1 MREIQKLSR
10 IGEKEDIAWLGNFYY
25 HSLWCTIFGSESSS
39 GNSVLLPRISWS
51 TPTCIVYYKKIRL
64 HNLQIAPPCGD
75 DDPEW
80 VKRMRSDGPVP
91 YLHPENCSSG
101 WASPSG
107 DIFKVRGPEYFSN
120 KVKIPGGEYLLK
132 PLGFDWIRGP
142 SKLSEL
148 LKNPK
153 NRIRMALQEEFP
165 SDVKP
170 FVWAFNLQVPSKE
183 NYSAVAYF
191 VAVGSIVEGSLM
203 DQFMK
208 GDLEFRTSRL
218 KLVANILQG
227 PWIVKKAVG
236 EQAICVI
243 GRALNCNYCVG
254 DNFIEIDIDIGSSVV
269 ANAIVH
275 LAFSFLTKLTVDLAF
290 LIEGQTESELPE
302 RLLGAIRFSELKPD
316 SAIAV
321 EIPPQR
327 KLERT
332 KSSFARLW
340 KSVGNSL
347 SRLRK
352 GDQES
357 DTSSG
362 TSGESHTN
370 GVVDGEKSDDIHAQ
384 ERGASSGE
392 SHTNGVVAGEKSD
405 EMRAQES
412 GASSG
417 ESHVNGVVDGEKS
430 DKMPDQE
437 SGASSGESN
446 TNGVVGEEKS
456 DEMPAQESGA
466 SSGESHTNVVVGE
479 EKSDEKPAQESG
491 ASSGESHTNVVV
503 DGEKSDEKPAQ
514 ESGASSGESHT
525 NVVVDGEKNDEMP
538 AQESGASSG
547 ESHTDVVVDG
557 EKNNEMPAQESGAS
571 SGESHTNV
579 VVDEEKSHEMPA
591 QESGASSG
599 ESHTNVVADEEK
611 SDEMPA
617 QESGASSG
625 ESHTNVVADEE
636 KSHEMPAQES
646 GASSGESHTNVVV
659 GEEKS
664 DEMPAQESG
673 ASSGESHTNGVVDG
687 EKKDEI

>member
-1 MREIQKLSR
+1 MAQ
-10 IGEKEDIAWLGNFYY
+10 
-25 HSLWCTIFGSESSS
+25 
-39 GNSVLLPRISWS
+39 
-51 TPTCIVYYKKIRL
+51 
-64 HNLQIAPPCGD
+64 PCGD

-80 VKRMRSDGPVP
+80 IKRVRSEGPVP
-91 YLHPENCSSG
+91 YLDPDNCSTG

-107 DIFKVRGPEYFSN
+107 DIFMVRGPEYFSN

-142 SKLSEL
+142 SKLSDL
-148 LKNPK
+148 LHNPK
-153 NRIRMALQEEFP
+153 NRIRKALEEEFP
-165 SDVKP
+165 SGPKP
-170 FVWAFNLQVPSKE
+170 FVWAFNLQVPTKE

-218 KLVANILQG
+218 KLVANIFKG

-243 GRALNCNYCVG
+243 GRALNCSYCAG
-254 DNFIEIDIDIGSSVV
+254 DNFIEIDVDIGSSVV

-275 LAFSFLTKLTVDLAF
+275 LAFNYLTKLTVDLAF
-290 LIEGQTESELPE
+290 LIESQTESELPE
-302 RLLGAIRFSELKPD
+302 RLLGAIRFSELNPE
-316 SAIAV
+316 SAIPV

-340 KSVGNSL
+340 KSLGSSL

-352 GDQES
+352 GQES
-357 DTSSG
+357 ETSSG

-370 GVVDGEKSDDIHAQ
+370 GVVDGEKSDEMHVQ

-392 SHTNGVVAGEKSD
+392 THTNGVVDGEKSD
-405 EMRAQES
+405 EMPAQESGASSGESNVNGVADGEKSDKIPAQES

-417 ESHVNGVVDGEKS
+417 ESH
-430 DKMPDQE
+430 
-437 SGASSGESN
+437 

-466 SSGESHTNVVVGE
+466 SSGESHTNVVVDGE
-479 EKSDEKPAQESG
+479 KTDQMPAQESG
-491 ASSGESHTNVVV
+491 VSSGELHTNVVV
-503 DGEKSDEKPAQ
+503 DGEKIHEI
-514 ESGASSGESHT
+514 
-525 NVVVDGEKNDEMP
+525 P

-557 EKNNEMPAQESGAS
+557 EKNYEMPAQESGAS
-571 SGESHTNV
+571 SGESHTDA
-579 VVDEEKSHEMPA
+579 VVDGESDEMPA

-599 ESHTNVVADEEK
+599 ESHANVVVDEEKNHGIPAQESGASSGEPHTDAVVDGEK

-646 GASSGESHTNVVV
+646 GASSGESHTN
-659 GEEKS
+659 
-664 DEMPAQESG
+664 
-673 ASSGESHTNGVVDG
+673 GVVDG
-687 EKKDEI
+687 EKNDEI